1 MTVLY
6 PLDANVLIDANRDYY
21 PIARVPEFWDWLLEM
36 GMLDR
41 IKIPQEFFE
50 EVILPPPPKNR
61 PDPLVEWLK
70 TNKKALVLDEEAVA
84 ELVTRVTEQGY
95 ADDLTD
101 QEIEKIGRDPFLVA
115 YALVNTQKR
124 DVVTTEHSKPSRTR
138 ANRKLSDVCNDFN
151 VRCIHTFALI
161 QELDFYTG
169 LERAV
174 VTSSP
179 KSPTSQPPVSR
190 LCGGARPRSGSIAV
204 P

>member
-21 PIARVPEFWDWLLEM
+21 PIARVPEFWEWLLEM

-115 YALVNTQKR
+115 YALVDTLKR
-124 DVVTTEHSKPSRTR
+124 CVVTTEHSKETKTR
-138 ANRKLSDVCNDFN
+138 SNRKLPDVCDYFN
-151 VRCIHTFALI
+151 VRCINTFALI

-169 LERAV
+169 WR
-174 VTSSP
+174 
-179 KSPTSQPPVSR
+179 
-190 LCGGARPRSGSIAV
+190 GRS
-204 P
+204 